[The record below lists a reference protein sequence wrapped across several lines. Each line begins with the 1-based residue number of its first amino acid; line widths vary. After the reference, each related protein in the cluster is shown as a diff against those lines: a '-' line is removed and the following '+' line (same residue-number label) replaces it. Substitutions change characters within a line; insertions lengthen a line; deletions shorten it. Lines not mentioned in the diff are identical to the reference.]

1 MAQRKHLGDYTLIK
15 QLGFGSMG
23 AAYLAEHRLMKQPCL
38 IKVLPQELS
47 SDSNFI
53 HRFENE
59 VLALSTLDHPHI
71 VKIHNVSC
79 ADGQYFLVT
88 DCIVNTDGEPCNLSQ
103 YLTRRKHKLSE
114 EEVVRIAR
122 QLASALDYAHQ
133 RKIGVEPFTH
143 GSLKL
148 NNILVRAAKEGLQ
161 LSLSDFGLSRVIG
174 PGAVLS
180 RTYKAVADQLGA
192 NIGFTWN
199 KRGEEKY
206 TVGKVDVHAL
216 SVLHESFLQNFAF
229 LAPEQKHLYH
239 SRPNPIKADI
249 YAFGVL
255 IYYLLKQEMP
265 EGFFELPK
273 KSGDQ
278 KWHWD
283 LLLARCLHRDP
294 SLRPDLLSPL
304 IEELVMTSVSPVA
317 KEQLQKLKEI
327 AEQEPETATATVT
340 TSREKPAEQGGTALK
355 PVLNPQEIVRPSF
368 DADPGEIFQKEL
380 TVARYQPKVEKEKC
394 VEPIM
399 TEMVV
404 IPRGNYYRGSNHG
417 ARDEMPRHAI
427 NMEAFAID
435 IHPVTNEQFVRF
447 LEAMGGE
454 KDANNNDIIRLRD
467 SRIKRSGGKISI
479 ESGYAKHPVV
489 GVTWYGAIA
498 YARWIGKRLPTEAEW
513 EIAAYGG
520 REDQMFPTGNEIERS
535 QANFFSSD
543 TTAVLSYPAN
553 GYGLYDVA
561 GNVYEWC
568 QDWYDYH
575 YYDHSVQE
583 PDHPKGPLQ
592 GVYRV
597 LRGGCWKSLKEDL
610 RCAHRHRNNPG
621 AMNGTYGFR
630 CATDVAE

>member
-1 MAQRKHLGDYTLIK
+1 MAQRKNLGDYTLIK
-15 QLGFGSMG
+15 QLGCGSMG
-23 AAYLAEHRLMKQPCL
+23 TAYLAEHRLMKQPCL

-59 VLALSTLDHPHI
+59 ILALSTLDHANI
-71 VKIHNVSC
+71 VKIHNASSS
-79 ADGQYFLVT
+79 DGQCFLVT
-88 DCIVNTDGEPCNLSQ
+88 DCVVNADGEPCNLSQ
-103 YLTRRKHKLSE
+103 YIVRRKYKLSE

-122 QLASALDYAHQ
+122 QVASALDYAHQ
-133 RKIGVEPFTH
+133 KKMGVEPFAH

-148 NNILVRAAKEGLQ
+148 NNILVRPSKEGIQ
-161 LSLSDFGLSRVIG
+161 LLLSDFGLSRVIG

-180 RTYKAVADQLGA
+180 RTFKAVADQLST

-206 TVGKVDVHAL
+206 ATGKLNTHAL
-216 SVLHESFLQNFAF
+216 TALHESFLQNFAF
-229 LAPEQKHLYH
+229 LAPEQKHLSS
-239 SRPNPIKADI
+239 SRTQPVKADI

-283 LLLARCLHRDP
+283 ILLAHCLHRDP

-304 IEELVMTSVSPVA
+304 IEELTTPSASPAA

-327 AEQEPETATATVT
+327 AEQE
-340 TSREKPAEQGGTALK
+340 QGTAPAGVSASQEQLVEQEEASLK
-355 PVLNPQEIVRPSF
+355 PLLKPQEIVRPSF

-380 TVARYQPKVEKEKC
+380 TVARYQPKVEEEKC
-394 VEPIM
+394 VEPLM

-404 IPRGNYYRGSNHG
+404 ISKGTYYRGSNHG
-417 ARDEMPRHAI
+417 ARDEMPRHAV

-467 SRIKRSGGKISI
+467 SRIKRSGGKINI
-479 ESGYAKHPVV
+479 ESGYARHPVV
-489 GVTWYGAIA
+489 GVTWYGATA

-513 EIAAYGG
+513 EIASYGG
-520 REDQMFPTGNEIERS
+520 REDQVFATGQEIERT
-535 QANFFSSD
+535 QANYFSSD
-543 TTAVLSYPAN
+543 TTAVSSYPPN
-553 GYGLYDVA
+553 GYGLYDMA

-621 AMNGTYGFR
+621 VMNGTYGFR
-630 CATDVAE
+630 CAADVAE